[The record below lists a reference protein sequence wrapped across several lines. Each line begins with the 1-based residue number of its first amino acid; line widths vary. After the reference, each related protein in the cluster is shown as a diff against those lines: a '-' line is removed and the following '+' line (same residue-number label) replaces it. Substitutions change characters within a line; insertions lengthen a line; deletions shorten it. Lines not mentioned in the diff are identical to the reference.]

1 MMEELKIY
9 CLVQGERRM
18 SYKKGR
24 DIKCP
29 FDCLF
34 HCMTRT
40 TIQKHTLPTYMID
53 DEPLPEDFDKW

>member
-1 MMEELKIY
+1 
-9 CLVQGERRM
+9 M

>member
-1 MMEELKIY
+1 
-9 CLVQGERRM
+9 M
-18 SYKKGR
+18 SYKKGK

-40 TIQKHTLPTYMID
+40 VQKTMLWNDKAHYPTK
-53 DEPLPEDFDKW
+53 PPEDFDKW